1 MKIAGARLT
10 ASHMVHMQKY
20 RLKPLPRQVSAQILL
35 QLKNILTATI
45 GHFYPCGYM
54 STALRRLHPVKTVV
68 GTAVT
73 LTMPGAD
80 STLLHYVI
88 GPIRHGDSLVIDRHG
103 DRRHACCGT
112 V

>member
-1 MKIAGARLT
+1 MKIVGDRLT
-10 ASHMVHMQKY
+10 ASHLVHMQKY
-20 RLKPLPRQVSAQILL
+20 RLKPLPQQVSPQILL
-35 QLKNILTATI
+35 QLKNIATATI
-45 GHFYPCGYM
+45 GHFYPWGLV
-54 STALRRLHPVKTVV
+54 SAALRRLHPVKMAA

-80 STLLHYVI
+80 STLLHDVI
-88 GPIRHGDSLVIDRHG
+88 GPIRHG